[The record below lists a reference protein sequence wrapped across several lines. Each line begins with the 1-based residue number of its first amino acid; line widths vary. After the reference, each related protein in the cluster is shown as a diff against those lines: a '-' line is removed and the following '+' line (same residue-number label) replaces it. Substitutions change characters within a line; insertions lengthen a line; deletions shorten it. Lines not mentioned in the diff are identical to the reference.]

1 MADCIARAYSRQVT
15 HLGGISRKGCKS
27 HSARCVITREVT
39 FRKAYG
45 TFSQAQ
51 LPSGDICFEKVEKNL
66 VEMMMFWL
74 KKCRLLVGGFCTRSL
89 VQKKMANPCFGFVS
103 FCCCVVVVTF
113 CSEGGTKIGWGLPF
127 VFGGTSLKR
136 ACSAFFISE
145 KRIKEEVF
153 TCQFE

>member
-89 VQKKMANPCFGFVS
+89 VQKKSVANPCFGFVS
-103 FCCCVVVVTF
+103 FFVVWLSSGDISSKVGQKLVGDCVFRVWWNKFGTPICCLALF
-113 CSEGGTKIGWGLPF
+113 
-127 VFGGTSLKR
+127 
-136 ACSAFFISE
+136 
-145 KRIKEEVF
+145 
-153 TCQFE
+153 

>member
-15 HLGGISRKGCKS
+15 HLGGISRKGFKS

-113 CSEGGTKIGWGLPF
+113 CSEGGTKIGWVLPF

-145 KRIKEEVF
+145 KRIKEEVV